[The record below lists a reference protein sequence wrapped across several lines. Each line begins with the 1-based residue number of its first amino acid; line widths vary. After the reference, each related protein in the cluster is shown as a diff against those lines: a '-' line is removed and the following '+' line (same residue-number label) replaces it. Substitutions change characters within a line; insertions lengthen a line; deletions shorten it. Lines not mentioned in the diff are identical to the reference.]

1 MRFRKTEPGDE
12 AASFDHDVGEK
23 QPEPE
28 FTPIDVGPGGFSFE
42 EGALVRSLGFFF
54 VSIQALILRRH
65 CWRAWPSSRRHLMHP
80 SYRRTYHWYR
90 YLLHPILHS
99 EWNRVHWRVP
109 HALGPRIRSLLL
121 WLVHLA

>member
-42 EGALVRSLGFFF
+42 EGALVRSF
-54 VSIQALILRRH
+54 A
-65 CWRAWPSSRRHLMHP
+65 P
-80 SYRRTYHWYR
+80 
-90 YLLHPILHS
+90 LLHLGPSTVFAQTLLEGLAVIS
-99 EWNRVHWRVP
+99 ASP
-109 HALGPRIRSLLL
+109 HAPFLSSDVSL
-121 WLVHLA
+121 VQVSSPPHPPF